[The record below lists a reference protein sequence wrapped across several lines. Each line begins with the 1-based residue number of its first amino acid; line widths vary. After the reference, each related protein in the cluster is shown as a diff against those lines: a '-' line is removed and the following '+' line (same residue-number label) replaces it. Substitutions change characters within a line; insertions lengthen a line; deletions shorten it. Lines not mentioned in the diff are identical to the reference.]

1 MTSASYEPLLQVEQI
16 EQTTV
21 VRITRRTILD
31 AAAIR
36 AVGERLLHL
45 AGEEGR
51 RTILVNFRGVE
62 SLTSAMIGELALLH
76 RVLNESGGQLAFC
89 GVEPFL
95 MQVFKVVQIPER
107 IAIHADEE
115 TALQA
120 LAANT
125 SSH

>member
-21 VRITRRTILD
+21 VRFTRRTILD

-36 AVGERLLHL
+36 AIGERLLHL

-95 MQVFKVVQIPER
+95 MQVFKVVKIPER

-115 TALQA
+115 TALPA